1 MLQTSWK
8 RCWSELNAQGDGSAL
23 LQKLVSAYEEP
34 QRKYHT
40 IQHLSEC
47 LSLLSRNLHLA
58 IEPGEVEMALWFHDA
73 IYNVRAH
80 DNEARSADWAGDAL
94 SRAGVAAERIERVRR
109 LILATR
115 HVALP
120 EGHDQM
126 LLVEIDLS
134 ILGACRVRFDEYESQ
149 VREEYA
155 WVPESLFRQKR
166 AELLTEF
173 LARQPVYNTPQLREI
188 LEHQARENL
197 AHSLSQLRGGFQQTT
212 TEA

>member
-1 MLQTSWK
+1 MLQISWK
-8 RCWSELNAQGDGSAL
+8 RCWSELNAQGDGRAL
-23 LQKLVSAYEEP
+23 MQKLVSAYEEP

-40 IQHLSEC
+40 VQHLSEC
-47 LSLLSRNLHLA
+47 ISLLSRNLHLA

-73 IYNVRAH
+73 FYNVRAH
-80 DNEARSADWAGDAL
+80 DNEERSADWAGDAL
-94 SRAGVAAERIERVRR
+94 SGAGVEAERIERVRR

-115 HVALP
+115 HAALP

-126 LLVEIDLS
+126 LLVDIDLS

-155 WVPESLFRQKR
+155 WVPESIFRQKR
-166 AELLTEF
+166 AEMLAEF
-173 LARQPVYNTPQLREI
+173 LARQPLYNTPQLREP
-188 LEHQARENL
+188 LERQARENL
-197 AHSLSQLRGGFQQTT
+197 AYSISQLHGVFQQTT